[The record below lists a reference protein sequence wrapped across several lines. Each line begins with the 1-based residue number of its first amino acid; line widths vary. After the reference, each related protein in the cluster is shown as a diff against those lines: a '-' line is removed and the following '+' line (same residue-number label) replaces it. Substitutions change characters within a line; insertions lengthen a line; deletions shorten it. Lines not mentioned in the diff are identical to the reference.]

1 MVVPN
6 REIAN
11 SNISTYTLAMSYPV
25 ESKVNSEDI
34 QIRAPILEM
43 KMIDFNFILFY
54 FSFLFSFELF
64 HIFYF

>member
-1 MVVPN
+1 MVASN

-11 SNISTYTLAMSYPV
+11 SNISTYTSAMSYPV

-34 QIRAPILEM
+34 QIGASILEM
-43 KMIDFNFILFY
+43 KTMNFNFILFY
-54 FSFLFSFELF
+54 FSFLFYFKLF